1 VSAEIVD
8 LGHERLKQQLSGS
21 LALLEAASVSLSAN
35 ALEQPKPETDLEY
48 AQRLVG
54 DAGKLLRSGNLL
66 AAAHALESAARNL
79 RRLEG
84 MSR

>member
-1 VSAEIVD
+1 MSAEIVD
-8 LGHERLKQQLSGS
+8 LGHERLKQQLAGS
-21 LALLEAASVSLSAN
+21 LALLEAASISPAN

-54 DAGKLLRSGNLL
+54 DAGKLLRSGDLL
-66 AAAHALESAARNL
+66 AAANVLESAARCL
-79 RRLEG
+79 RRLEE